1 MDANGENRNT
11 DPASENK
18 KRSPLLR
25 LTLLLGCVL
34 SLAFVVGSAQGQSI
48 QSIAATFD
56 AIFHAIG
63 LSSDVATAPALKAS
77 PAVFSEHLLE
87 KLDSQPVQQQ
97 AEVLMQGS
105 INHYAGAIEQ
115 ISSRVDGWHGQLK
128 RTNSINELIVTG
140 LNSNDLRVRAASIE
154 IQLAVNNVNKDVE
167 AVDSLRGML
176 QSKNRAY
183 ALWTLGALA
192 NRGVQHE
199 QIREILE
206 GYLQDPDSRTREM
219 AVGGYEL
226 LGTDETIAP
235 LLDRFHNDPS
245 LGVRDRAACAI
256 AQSGMFT
263 TEQRMKAV
271 PELLKFTDDPV
282 LDKETQRWA
291 FQALRDITGQVLPPD
306 PAAWRNWYASREAA
320 SPSQQ
325 RTGESN

>member
-1 MDANGENRNT
+1 MNDG
-11 DPASENK
+11 K
-18 KRSPLLR
+18 KTRLLR
-25 LTLLLGCVL
+25 LALLLGCVL
-34 SLAFVVGSAQGQSI
+34 GLGFVVITAQGQSI

-56 AIFHAIG
+56 GIFHAIG

-87 KLDSQPVQQQ
+87 RLDSQPVQQQ

-105 INHYAGAIEQ
+105 INHYAGAIEE
-115 ISSRVDGWHGQLK
+115 IASRVDGWHGQLK
-128 RTNSINELIVTG
+128 RTNNINELIVTG
-140 LNSNDLRVRAASIE
+140 LSSNDLRVRAAAIE
-154 IQLAVNNVNKDVE
+154 VQLAVNNINKDQD

-176 QSKNRAY
+176 QSQNRAY

-192 NRGVQHE
+192 NRGVQHK
-199 QIREILE
+199 QIKEILE
-206 GYLQDPDSRTREM
+206 SYLQDPDPRTREM

-226 LGTDETIAP
+226 LGTDETIVP

-245 LGVRDRAACAI
+245 IGVRDRAACAI

-271 PELLKFTDDPV
+271 PELLKFTDDPA

-291 FQALRDITGQVLPPD
+291 FQALRDITGQMLPQD
-306 PAAWRNWYASREAA
+306 SAAWRNWYASHEAA
-320 SPSQQ
+320 SPSQP